1 MQPPRWRQIEERA
14 MPIRT
19 RQFERFHNGR
29 LNSQFVEIL
38 GYVLLLLIGGYT
50 LAGWTGS
57 VIAAVFV
64 LVVSMV
70 FGFLFVLF
78 WSSGLFER

>member
-1 MQPPRWRQIEERA
+1 
-14 MPIRT
+14 MPMRI
-19 RQFERFHNGR
+19 RQFERFRNGP

-38 GYVLLLLIGGYT
+38 GYVLLLLIGGYA

-64 LVVSMV
+64 LVVGMV

-78 WSSGLFER
+78 WFSGLFER

>member
-1 MQPPRWRQIEERA
+1 
-14 MPIRT
+14 MPMRI
-19 RQFERFHNGR
+19 RQFERIRNGP

-38 GYVLLLLIGGYT
+38 GYVLLLLIGGYA

-64 LVVSMV
+64 LVVGMV

-78 WSSGLFER
+78 WFSGLFER

>member
-1 MQPPRWRQIEERA
+1 
-14 MPIRT
+14 MPMRI

-29 LNSQFVEIL
+29 VNSQFAEIL
-38 GYVLLLLIGGYT
+38 GYLLLLLIGGYT

-64 LVVSMV
+64 LVVGMV
-70 FGFLFVLF
+70 FTFLFVLF
-78 WSSGLFER
+78 WVSGLFER